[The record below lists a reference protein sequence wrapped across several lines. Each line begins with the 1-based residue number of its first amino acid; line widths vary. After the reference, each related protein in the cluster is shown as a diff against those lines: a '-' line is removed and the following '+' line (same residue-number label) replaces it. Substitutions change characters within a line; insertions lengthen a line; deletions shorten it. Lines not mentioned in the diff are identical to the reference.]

1 MCILFYVS
9 FIWLHVYAFAIHS
22 MVPFIPWSIAGVS
35 SNHALPGFLITAPLS
50 VCVPAVLKALAVWIR
65 NQKKKKMNKK
75 DCMMI
80 HGTRVVLVSI
90 LLVRWSVTCCQDSC
104 SMVRQRRIAEEY
116 LIFFATCGRRK
127 SGKMQLATELRLQSY
142 GSWLISIGVRRLRA
156 AQSPR
161 KNAGTVASGKNV
173 DLRRPKVPIRTRSFL
188 ETGFWLLYPSFVW
201 FVLLSRT
208 KRVFLI
214 STRTRPRS

>member
-1 MCILFYVS
+1 VYSVLCLFYLTTCVCVCHS
-9 FIWLHVYAFAIHS
+9 FHGPIHS
-22 MVPFIPWSIAGVS
+22 MVHCGSVFEPRASGLPYYCTSI
-35 SNHALPGFLITAPLS
+35 
-50 VCVPAVLKALAVWIR
+50 CVRSCCTESASCVDSKP
-65 NQKKKKMNKK
+65 KKKKMNKK